1 MKEYRVTESELTGI
15 ADAIRNKA
23 GVSIQYEFATGFVE
37 AINAL
42 VVGEYVN
49 RYSVG
54 FDFISDSS
62 FVENYKY
69 YMEGEAYVN

>member
-1 MKEYRVTESELTGI
+1 MAEYNVTDLELTSI
-15 ADAIRNKA
+15 ADAIRAKA

-54 FDFISDSS
+54 FTFTSDSS
-62 FVENYKY
+62 LFENYKY
-69 YMEGEAYVN
+69 YMEGRAYDN